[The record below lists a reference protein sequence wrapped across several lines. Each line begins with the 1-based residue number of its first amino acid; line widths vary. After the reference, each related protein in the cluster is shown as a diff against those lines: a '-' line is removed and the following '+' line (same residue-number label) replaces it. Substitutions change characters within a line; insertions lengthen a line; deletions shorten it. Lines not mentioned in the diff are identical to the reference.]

1 MSPRR
6 RCRRSRRGT
15 DLVRRLSPYV
25 TPVDDPPVVLV
36 SAEPLRLFLLG
47 WAAATGDRPEIVAR
61 GFGLAV
67 EFVED
72 LLNHEIRRLD
82 MDEATTICEA
92 VRVDPDELWRIW

>member
-6 RCRRSRRGT
+6 RCRRSRGRA
-15 DLVRRLSPYV
+15 DLVRRQAPYV

-47 WAAATGDRPEIVAR
+47 WAAATGDQPETVAR
-61 GFGLAV
+61 GFGLPL

-72 LLNHEIRRLD
+72 LLNRDIRRLD
-82 MDEATTICEA
+82 MDEAMIICEA
-92 VRVDPDELWRIW
+92 IRVEPDELWRM